1 MKNGFGRSLSK
12 ALKTQKK
19 FRKLLEK
26 AFRGSSAKRKR
37 TRPSTRKTPSVLR
50 QTSAFGT
57 NPGGLIMKSFVPER
71 REHVPALVVLLHG
84 CRQTPESL
92 DAASGFSKL
101 ARERGFILLYPEQTK
116 ANNAQG
122 CFNWFRPSAVAYDRG
137 ELMSIRQMI
146 EYVCVRHRID
156 RSRIFIAGLS
166 AGGAMTSALVANYP
180 ESFAGVAI
188 IAGLPFGAARDAM
201 SALRVMRS
209 GASAPR
215 GGWGRRVRENVARLP
230 RVALS
235 DDLAGSAGQGG
246 QSRQRKCM
254 HCAMARSAWDPRRSR
269 AIRGEIMG
277 RPAVLEASRASPRGA
292 LFSRGLGSRHSDKQ
306 SGRHRAETLARPLR
320 ATGRNLR
327 AKSVDATVGAAQ
339 APGPPDGR
347 AVRASIGS
355 RSLTLGF
362 RPPFQRSG

>member
-1 MKNGFGRSLSK
+1 MPRLVR
-12 ALKTQKK
+12 Q
-19 FRKLLEK
+19 LLTARRLE
-26 AFRGSSAKRKR
+26 
-37 TRPSTRKTPSVLR
+37 RPFNV
-50 QTSAFGT
+50 
-57 NPGGLIMKSFVPER
+57 
-71 REHVPALVVLLHG
+71 
-84 CRQTPESL
+84 QTPCSNL
-92 DAASGFSKL
+92 
-101 ARERGFILLYPEQTK
+101 
-116 ANNAQG
+116 
-122 CFNWFRPSAVAYDRG
+122 SAV
-137 ELMSIRQMI
+137 S
-146 EYVCVRHRID
+146 VKHRHC
-156 RSRIFIAGLS
+156 
-166 AGGAMTSALVANYP
+166 
-180 ESFAGVAI
+180 
-188 IAGLPFGAARDAM
+188 GLPTARPGLM
-201 SALRVMRS
+201 V
-209 GASAPR
+209 PHQ
-215 GGWGRRVRENVARLP
+215 
-230 RVALS
+230 S

-246 QSRQRKCM
+246 QPRQRKCM

-355 RSLTLGF
+355 RSLTVGF

>member
-1 MKNGFGRSLSK
+1 MCPPSD
-12 ALKTQKK
+12 
-19 FRKLLEK
+19 
-26 AFRGSSAKRKR
+26 
-37 TRPSTRKTPSVLR
+37 RPVAHLHCRPAVWR
-50 QTSAFGT
+50 CA
-57 NPGGLIMKSFVPER
+57 R
-71 REHVPALVVLLHG
+71 RNVGP
-84 CRQTPESL
+84 
-92 DAASGFSKL
+92 
-101 ARERGFILLYPEQTK
+101 
-116 ANNAQG
+116 
-122 CFNWFRPSAVAYDRG
+122 
-137 ELMSIRQMI
+137 
-146 EYVCVRHRID
+146 
-156 RSRIFIAGLS
+156 
-166 AGGAMTSALVANYP
+166 
-180 ESFAGVAI
+180 
-188 IAGLPFGAARDAM
+188 ARDAVRGFG
-201 SALRVMRS
+201 SA
-209 GASAPR
+209 
-215 GGWGRRVRENVARLP
+215 RRMGTARQRNVARLP
-230 RVALS
+230 RVAPS
-235 DDLAGSAGQGG
+235 DDLAGSAGPGG

-355 RSLTLGF
+355 RSLTVGF

>member
-71 REHVPALVVLLHG
+71 QEHVPALVVLLHG

-122 CFNWFRPSAVAYDRG
+122 CFNWFRPSAVANDRG

-156 RSRIFIAGLS
+156 RSRIF
-166 AGGAMTSALVANYP
+166 
-180 ESFAGVAI
+180 

-215 GGWGRRVRENVARLP
+215 GGWGRRVRETSPDCRAWPPVTIWQGGRDRVVNPVNANACIAQWLEVLGIPEEAGRFEEKSWGVLRSWKRAGQV
-230 RVALS
+230 RVALYS
-235 DDLAGSAGQGG
+235 VA
-246 QSRQRKCM
+246 
-254 HCAMARSAWDPRRSR
+254 
-269 AIRGEIMG
+269 
-277 RPAVLEASRASPRGA
+277 
-292 LFSRGLGSRHSDKQ
+292 GLGHGIPISKAAATAPKRSQDPFVLP
-306 SGRHRAETLARPLR
+306 AEISAPNQLMRLWGLR
-320 ATGRNLR
+320 RL
-327 AKSVDATVGAAQ
+327 
-339 APGPPDGR
+339 
-347 AVRASIGS
+347 
-355 RSLTLGF
+355 
-362 RPPFQRSG
+362 

>member
-71 REHVPALVVLLHG
+71 REHVPALLVLLHG

-92 DAASGFSKL
+92 DAACGFSKL

-166 AGGAMTSALVANYP
+166 AGGGMTSALVANYP

-215 GGWGRRVRENVARLP
+215 GGWGRRVRETSPDCRAWPPVTIWQGGRDRVVNPVNANACIAQWLEVLGIPEEAGRFEEKSWGVLRSWKRAGQV
-230 RVALS
+230 RVALYS
-235 DDLAGSAGQGG
+235 VA
-246 QSRQRKCM
+246 
-254 HCAMARSAWDPRRSR
+254 
-269 AIRGEIMG
+269 
-277 RPAVLEASRASPRGA
+277 
-292 LFSRGLGSRHSDKQ
+292 GLGHGIPISKAAATAPKRSQDPFVLP
-306 SGRHRAETLARPLR
+306 AEISAPNQLMRLWGLR
-320 ATGRNLR
+320 RL
-327 AKSVDATVGAAQ
+327 
-339 APGPPDGR
+339 
-347 AVRASIGS
+347 
-355 RSLTLGF
+355 
-362 RPPFQRSG
+362 